1 MDLYT
6 LLKLLHVVAAIVWV
20 GGGLSIM
27 VAATLAHLRHD
38 DEGMLRVFSTVPEL
52 GRLWF
57 MPASMLTLLS
67 GIAVTTV
74 GGLWSQLW
82 IVLALGGIAATILT
96 GILVFE
102 PMGKQIGA
110 FLAEGR
116 TADAVA
122 VARRIMRIARF
133 DYALMFVIVADMV
146 LKPGY
151 GDWIAL
157 GALGAI
163 VAIAAIAFLLPRR
176 SQRPAVA

>member
-67 GIAVTTV
+67 GIAVSGTVSSGEVFSTV
-74 GGLWSQLW
+74 GKLSLFMIVALVIGTLLLTAVATGWLAGLWL
-82 IVLALGGIAATILT
+82 
-96 GILVFE
+96 
-102 PMGKQIGA
+102 
-110 FLAEGR
+110 
-116 TADAVA
+116 
-122 VARRIMRIARF
+122 
-133 DYALMFVIVADMV
+133 
-146 LKPGY
+146 
-151 GDWIAL
+151 
-157 GALGAI
+157 
-163 VAIAAIAFLLPRR
+163 
-176 SQRPAVA
+176 